1 MRSFFGEYL
10 KYYKDYKGKVFVA
23 VIGML
28 LVAGASG
35 LIAWLIKPVLDKIFI
50 AHDQEMLLILP
61 FFVVAAYL
69 AKGVGAYLQTY
80 FMNYIGQDIVRQIRD
95 RFLAKVLRQDIDFFF
110 RFHSGELIS
119 RIVNDVTR
127 IQTAISTNFANF
139 IREILTAIGLLGV
152 VIYQSPKLAFF
163 ALIVLPSIVFPVSY
177 LSKKMKKVAKKSQQK
192 NSDITA
198 NLTETFSNIEL
209 IKAYD
214 SLAFEVSKF
223 QEHNRNFFKLNMKSV
238 RINASLIPIMEVVS
252 AVAAAVVIYVGGV
265 EVIEGKMSVG
275 AFFSFMTALFMLS
288 DPMRRISLYY
298 NSFQDAIAAHE
309 RIKEIEAFVPTVV
322 GGEASIPEVS
332 YVKLENVFLNYD
344 QKEALKGISLEAK
357 KGEIIGLVGDSGG
370 GKSSM
375 INLLLRFYDVTKG
388 MILLNDT
395 SISDLS
401 LESLREKIAIVT
413 QRVYIFNDTVAAN
426 IAYGREVDYEKA
438 EEMLKKAHLSEVVE
452 SLENGVETVLN
463 ESGTNLSGGQR
474 QRIAIARALYRNP
487 QILIL
492 DEATSA
498 LDNRSEAEIMETIQE
513 LSSELI
519 IFVIAHRLNTVEN
532 ATKVAVFK
540 EGKIVCTDT
549 VANLKK
555 SCNEFQKLYKSSYNN
570 TI

>member
-214 SLAFEVSKF
+214 SLAFEESKF